1 MAKRR
6 NLNHDLHQCQI
17 KKEVMEIHMT
27 TEKNGRKFG
36 IGIQFLTK

>member
-6 NLNHDLHQCQI
+6 NLNHDLHQCET
-17 KKEVMEIHMT
+17 KKVIEIHMT